1 MILLILLDSQH
12 ELGESSET
20 DLLED
25 CREEKRLGQ
34 DDDDDDDDN
43 DDDDDDDDVHDDN
56 DDDDNAE
63 DDDNGDK
70 NDGGDNDEVSK
81 EAEAKGEED
90 AKVTEV
96 ATEGDT
102 RLLYWRRGRNRG
114 FSSWISI

>member
-20 DLLED
+20 ALLEV
-25 CREEKRLGQ
+25 CKEKKRLIQ
-34 DDDDDDDDN
+34 DDD

-56 DDDDNAE
+56 DDDDNDE
-63 DDDNGDK
+63 DDDDGGE
-70 NDGGDNDEVSK
+70 NDGGDNDEDDK

-96 ATEGDT
+96 VTEGDT
-102 RLLYWRRGRNRG
+102 RLLYWRRGINRG

>member
-20 DLLED
+20 ALLEV
-25 CREEKRLGQ
+25 CKQKKRLVQ
-34 DDDDDDDDN
+34 

-63 DDDNGDK
+63 DDGDGDE
-70 NDGGDNDEVSK
+70 NDGVDNDDHDK

-90 AKVTEV
+90 AEVTEV
-96 ATEGDT
+96 VTGGDT
-102 RLLYWRRGRNRG
+102 RSLYWGRGKNRD